1 MTTDDHTANDGS
13 ANDGSANDR
22 SANDRSTDDAAA
34 AAMVANAAMV
44 ARLDYPMFVVTAF
57 DGEER
62 SGCLAGFVTQCSIVP
77 ARFLVC
83 ISKENH
89 TCAVAARSTALGLHL
104 LGEDQLDL
112 ASVFGELT
120 GDRTD
125 KFDRV
130 AWHPDPS
137 GVPILEQCAAWVSG
151 KVLERRD
158 LGDHVGHLLEPAA
171 GGGGGEHGGELRYS
185 RARHLH
191 PGHPPRK
198 LGD

>member
-1 MTTDDHTANDGS
+1 MTTG
-13 ANDGSANDR
+13 
-22 SANDRSTDDAAA
+22 DAEA
-34 AAMVANAAMV
+34 AAMVASAAMV
-44 ARLDYPMFVVTAF
+44 DRLDYPMFVVTAF
-57 DGEER
+57 DGTER

-83 ISKENH
+83 VSKENH
-89 TCAVAARSTALGLHL
+89 TCGVAAWSAVLGLHL

-120 GDRTD
+120 GDRTE

-137 GVPILEQCAAWVSG
+137 GVPVLEHCAAWVLG

-158 LGDHVGHLLEPAA
+158 MGDHVGHLLEPSA
-171 GGGGGEHGGELRYS
+171 GGGGGHEGELRYA

-198 LGD
+198 RTG